1 MANKLLGSV
10 GLSPGSDSG
19 FDLDTKGQIHGY
31 TSTQYAL
38 DVGANNFVIYAD
50 SSTASGLAYGASAK
64 SILSA
69 SGDILYASGANTLAR
84 LAKGDNDE
92 VLTLKSGI
100 PSWES
105 AGGGAWTALGSA
117 TEASATSEISLDVA
131 DHDLYMLYYNVST
144 DASVESTYMSATIN
158 DVTANYR
165 SIYANSSGTA
175 FATGTNTGATMW
187 RIDAG
192 DLWNESSTNSYGYIF
207 LNKVLSTSMEDF
219 IGIRST
225 CANTSSSGANWMSLS
240 SGTSEE
246 TSISSIQLKFS
257 ASNIQGSFTVNAMD
271 F

>member
-38 DVGANNFVIYAD
+38 DVGDNNFVIYAD

-105 AGGGAWTALGSA
+105 AGGSGNTYARVVKKVDQTVNSTVTPEDDDELLVALNANKTYGWQLWLFVKSISAGGYRTDFTLPSGASGEMSNQAFNSVTIADAIDMTTVRTHA
-117 TEASATSEISLDVA
+117 TDDTVQFLPFVGRAI
-131 DHDLYMLYYNVST
+131 
-144 DASVESTYMSATIN
+144 
-158 DVTANYR
+158 
-165 SIYANSSGTA
+165 
-175 FATGTNTGATMW
+175 
-187 RIDAG
+187 
-192 DLWNESSTNSYGYIF
+192 TNSTAGNLQF
-207 LNKVLSTSMEDF
+207 QFAQDSSN
-219 IGIRST
+219 GG
-225 CANTSSSGANWMSLS
+225 NTTTLAGSYLVVW
-240 SGTSEE
+240 EE
-246 TSISSIQLKFS
+246 T
-257 ASNIQGSFTVNAMD
+257 A
-271 F
+271 